1 MLYTPQEFLTLIQHN
16 NLPPQK
22 AGHIHILSLLL
33 HHHQQAPPLGR
44 LSHMSSQQIF
54 VPMGTH
60 GLQDPTPSDF
70 THPLFIETYPSQGST
85 TQTTSSKEYPY
96 VGIPGM

>member
-1 MLYTPQEFLTLIQHN
+1 MSILEKFLTLIQHD

-22 AGHIHILSLLL
+22 AGHVHILSLLL
-33 HHHQQAPPLGR
+33 HHCQWAPPLGR

-54 VPMGTH
+54 IPMGTC

-70 THPLFIETYPSQGST
+70 AHPLLIKTYPSQGST
-85 TQTTSSKEYPY
+85 TQTTSTKKSPY
-96 VGIPGM
+96 VAIPVM